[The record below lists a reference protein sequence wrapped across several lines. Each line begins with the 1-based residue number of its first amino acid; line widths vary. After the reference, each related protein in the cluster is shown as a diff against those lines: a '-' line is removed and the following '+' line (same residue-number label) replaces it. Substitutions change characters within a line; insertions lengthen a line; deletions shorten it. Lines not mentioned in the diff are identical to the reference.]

1 MINDNESIE
10 TVPIGGWSVDT
21 IVEYLCENLAVA
33 EA

>member
-1 MINDNESIE
+1 MINGDESVE

-21 IVEYLCENLAVA
+21 IVEYLCENLAAA